1 MKPEELHLIIPG
13 PIDQRTGGY
22 LYDAHMAT
30 GLERLGWTVVVHS
43 LDGDFPDGDTR
54 AETSLAGVLAGLP
67 EGTRVLLDG
76 LAMGALPGP
85 ILAHATRLRMLGLVH
100 HPLADET
107 GLDAAQKNRLTTLER
122 EALSAC
128 MGVLCT
134 STFTATRM
142 EAYGVPSARV
152 RTVQPGTKPAPSALG
167 PAGGEAPRL
176 LCVGTVVP
184 RKGQDVL
191 VRALARLRHIRWSC
205 VCAGSLDHAPTY
217 ASSVRT
223 QTIEEGL
230 SDRVAFTGECD
241 QPALDDLY
249 HSASLLVLPSH
260 YEGYGMVLTEAL
272 ARGLPIVS
280 TTGGAVPHTVPD
292 AAAILVTPGDE
303 AAMADALGYLLAG
316 PAGALRR
323 ARMASAARTHALSL
337 PTWERAASAFA
348 QAILELSPVE

>member
-22 LYDAHMAT
+22 LYDAHMAA

-43 LDGDFPDGDTR
+43 LDGDFPDGDAQ
-54 AETSLAGVLAGLP
+54 AEASLASVLAGLP

-85 ILAHATRLRMLGLVH
+85 ILAHATRLRVLGLVH

-107 GLDAAQKNRLTTLER
+107 GLDAVQKDRFRTLER

-134 STFTATRM
+134 SAFTATRL
-142 EAYGVPSARV
+142 EVYGVPTARV
-152 RTVQPGTKPAPSALG
+152 RAVPPGTEPAPRALG
-167 PAGGEAPRL
+167 PAEGEAPRL

-191 VRALARLRHIRWSC
+191 VRALARLRHLRWSC
-205 VCAGSLDHAPTY
+205 VCAGNLDKAPTY
-217 ASSVRT
+217 ASAVRT
-223 QTIEEGL
+223 QAVEEGL
-230 SDRVAFTGECD
+230 SDRLAFTGKCG
-241 QPALDDLY
+241 QSALDDLY
-249 HSASLLVLPSH
+249 HSASLFVLPSH
-260 YEGYGMVLTEAL
+260 HEGYGMALTEAL
-272 ARGLPIVS
+272 AHGLPIVS

-303 AAMADALGYLLAG
+303 AGLADALGYLLAS

-323 ARMASAARTHALSL
+323 ARMASAARAHARTL

>member
-13 PIDQRTGGY
+13 PIDQQTGGY
-22 LYDAHMAT
+22 LYDAHMAA
-30 GLERLGWTVVVHS
+30 GLERLGWRVVVHS
-43 LDGDFPDGDTR
+43 LDGDFPDGDAR
-54 AETSLAGVLAGLP
+54 AEASLTSVLAGLP

-85 ILAHATRLRMLGLVH
+85 ILAHATRLRVLGLVH

-107 GLDAAQKNRLTTLER
+107 GLGAAQKDRLATLER

-142 EAYGVPSARV
+142 EAYGVSPVRV
-152 RTVQPGTKPAPSALG
+152 RAVPPGTEPAPCAMG

-191 VRALARLRHIRWSC
+191 VRALARIRHIRWSC
-205 VCAGSLDHAPTY
+205 VCAGSLDHAPAY
-217 ASSVRT
+217 ASAVRT
-223 QTIEEGL
+223 QAVEEGL
-230 SDRVAFTGECD
+230 SDRVAFTGKCG
-241 QPALDDLY
+241 QPELDDLY
-249 HSASLLVLPSH
+249 HSASLFVLPSH
-260 YEGYGMVLTEAL
+260 HEGYGMALAEAL

-280 TTGGAVPHTVPD
+280 TTGGAIPHTVPA
-292 AAAILVTPGDE
+292 AAAILVTPGDD
-303 AAMADALGYLLAG
+303 AALADALGHLLAG
-316 PAGALRR
+316 PTGTSWR

-337 PTWERAASAFA
+337 PTWDRAASALA